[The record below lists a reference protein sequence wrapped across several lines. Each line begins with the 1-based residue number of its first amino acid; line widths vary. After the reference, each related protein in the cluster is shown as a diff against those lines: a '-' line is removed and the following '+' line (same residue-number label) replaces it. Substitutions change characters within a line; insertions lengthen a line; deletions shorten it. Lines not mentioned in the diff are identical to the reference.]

1 MTHPKQNLSEDQT
14 IFLRKLSRK
23 TWKFFET
30 FVGPESHWLPPDN
43 YQENPRSVV
52 ANGTSPTN
60 MGLSLLANLAAYDFG
75 YISAGKL
82 IERTASS
89 LQTMKV
95 LERFQGHFYNWY
107 DIKLLEPMQPKY
119 ISTVDSGNLAGHL
132 LTLQQGLF
140 ELPDQKILT
149 HQVFDGL
156 TDTLYIILDVA
167 RVCMNEEIMPM
178 QVLDQIRQFK
188 NELLSPPSTLL
199 AAWML
204 LDKQA
209 RAVAGIIDSLGPE
222 VDDDVLSWIQAY
234 ELQIRDHLDDLIQTA
249 PWLMLPLWVMIHPI
263 KEDVLTRDF
272 AEEARRMDELH
283 TELLKLD
290 SIPSLL
296 EVPEM
301 AMKLKP
307 MIDEILS
314 SLQSEEERE
323 WLLQLKQMITQA
335 GERAAERI
343 ASIEKLALDC
353 GELAEIRYDLLF
365 DKSRRLLAIG
375 YNVDDL
381 RRDESCYDL
390 LASEAR
396 LSSFVAIAQGSL
408 KQEHWFALGR
418 MLTIAGG
425 ELALL
430 SWGGTMFEY
439 LMPQLIMPTYENTLL
454 NQTYRAIVRRQIEYG
469 EQRGVPWGISES
481 GYNMTDVNLIYQYRA
496 FGVPGLGFKRGL
508 IEDLVIAP
516 YASALALMVEP
527 AEACTNLQR
536 MAAEGYLG
544 LYGFYEAIDYTPS
557 RLSRDETSATVQS
570 FMAHHQ
576 GMSFLSLAYVL
587 LDRPMQRRFMAN
599 PIFQAADLLLQ
610 ERVPKA
616 LPFYPHASEVS
627 ASIWRAGM
635 LDWSESLR
643 VIDDPNTPRLRCTCS
658 PMADTA

>member
-1 MTHPKQNLSEDQT
+1 M
-14 IFLRKLSRK
+14 
-23 TWKFFET
+23 
-30 FVGPESHWLPPDN
+30 GPESHWLPPDN

-132 LTLQQGLF
+132 LTLQQGLL
-140 ELPDQKILT
+140 ELPDQKILP

-156 TDTLYIILDVA
+156 TDTLYIILDMA
-167 RVCMNEEIMPM
+167 TRDGPLHESEKEIMPM

-188 NELLSPPSTLL
+188 DELLSPPSTLL

-222 VDDDVLSWIQAY
+222 VDESVKSWIQAY
-234 ELQIRDHLDDLIQTA
+234 ELQIQDHLDDLIQTA

-263 KEDVLTRDF
+263 KEDVLTPDF
-272 AEEARRMDELH
+272 AEEARRMDELQ

-314 SLQSEEERE
+314 SLQSGEERE

-335 GERAAERI
+335 GERAAQRI

-353 GELAEIRYDLLF
+353 GELAEIRYDFLF

-408 KQEHWFALGR
+408 
-418 MLTIAGG
+418 
-425 ELALL
+425 
-430 SWGGTMFEY
+430 
-439 LMPQLIMPTYENTLL
+439 
-454 NQTYRAIVRRQIEYG
+454 
-469 EQRGVPWGISES
+469 
-481 GYNMTDVNLIYQYRA
+481 
-496 FGVPGLGFKRGL
+496 
-508 IEDLVIAP
+508 
-516 YASALALMVEP
+516 
-527 AEACTNLQR
+527 
-536 MAAEGYLG
+536 
-544 LYGFYEAIDYTPS
+544 
-557 RLSRDETSATVQS
+557 
-570 FMAHHQ
+570 
-576 GMSFLSLAYVL
+576 
-587 LDRPMQRRFMAN
+587 
-599 PIFQAADLLLQ
+599 
-610 ERVPKA
+610 
-616 LPFYPHASEVS
+616 
-627 ASIWRAGM
+627 
-635 LDWSESLR
+635 
-643 VIDDPNTPRLRCTCS
+643 
-658 PMADTA
+658 